1 MSADCFLRPAPQ
13 RDDLGIVLEE
23 VEKLLCGLAL
33 VVLRQD
39 LPAGMLLAGN
49 EGKQPSLQK
58 EFVDLAVRELVLRG
72 LSGKPL
78 QFVAVPLDIL
88 PKIQPCRIV
97 FAFADKYFLFLYKYN
112 PAIKSDLVFLIAK
125 TR

>member
-39 LPAGMLLAGN
+39 LPAGMLSAGN
-49 EGKQPSLQK
+49 EGKQPSLQEK
-58 EFVDLAVRELVLRG
+58 FVDLAVREIVL
-72 LSGKPL
+72 
-78 QFVAVPLDIL
+78 
-88 PKIQPCRIV
+88 
-97 FAFADKYFLFLYKYN
+97 
-112 PAIKSDLVFLIAK
+112 
-125 TR
+125 